1 MSNQTVLIS
10 GAGIAGSTL
19 AYWLARH
26 GFRPTVVERATGL
39 RSSGNPV
46 DVKGPALQVA
56 GRMGLLP
63 RLRAADSGVTDLRF
77 VNASGRR
84 VGRISLRAFQASAG
98 EREPEVPRA
107 ELASILLDAS
117 RDAAEFLWDDTIV
130 ALRQDAGGVDV
141 TFDRAEPRRFD
152 LVIGADGLHS
162 AVRRLAFG
170 PEADFVRHMGIYVAT
185 LPVDAP
191 AGGDREVLLYNAPG
205 RLVSVHPSRG
215 RAVAAF
221 MFRSPALPGFD
232 YRDTGLHKRLVTA
245 TFAGDG
251 WRVPDLL
258 TQVQAAGDIYFDSVS
273 QVRLPR
279 WSRGRIV
286 VLGDAASCL
295 SLFGDGCTL
304 AIAGADTLAAELA
317 ASRADPAAAFRRY
330 ESQHRTLVEPRLR
343 GFGQAAALLIPVSRP
358 GITARNLATRLFPV
372 MTAVRSVAGR
382 LQPA

>member
-10 GAGIAGSTL
+10 GGGIAGSTL

-56 GRMGLLP
+56 ARMGLLP
-63 RLRAADSGVTDLRF
+63 QLRAADSGVRSLRF
-77 VNASGRR
+77 VTASGRTA
-84 VGRISLRAFQASAG
+84 GRLSLQAVQASAG
-98 EREPEVPRA
+98 DREPEVPRA
-107 ELASILLDAS
+107 ELATMLLGAS
-117 RDAAEFLWDDTIV
+117 RDSAEFLWDDTIT
-130 ALRQDAGGVDV
+130 ALSQDAGGVDV
-141 TFDRAEPRRFD
+141 TFDRAPPRRFD

-170 PEADFVRHMGIYVAT
+170 PEAGFARHMGIYIAT
-185 LPVDAP
+185 LPVAAP
-191 AGGDREVLLYNAPG
+191 AGSDREVSVYNAPG
-205 RLVSVHPSRG
+205 RMVSVHPSRG

-232 YRDTGLHKRLVTA
+232 HRDTALHKRLVTT
-245 TFAGDG
+245 TFAGDS
-251 WRVPDLL
+251 WRVPGLL
-258 TQVQAAGDIYFDSVS
+258 ADVRAAGDLYFDSVS
-273 QVRLPR
+273 RVRLPR
-279 WSRGRIV
+279 WHNGRIAV
-286 VLGDAASCL
+286 VGDAASCL

-317 ASRADPAAAFRRY
+317 AARTDHEAAFGRY
-330 ESQHRTLVEPRLR
+330 ESRHRTLVDPRLR
-343 GFGQAAALLIPVSRP
+343 NFGAAAALIIPATRP
-358 GITARNLATRLFPV
+358 GIAARNLATRLSGV
-372 MTAVRSVAGR
+372 LTAARSLRGR